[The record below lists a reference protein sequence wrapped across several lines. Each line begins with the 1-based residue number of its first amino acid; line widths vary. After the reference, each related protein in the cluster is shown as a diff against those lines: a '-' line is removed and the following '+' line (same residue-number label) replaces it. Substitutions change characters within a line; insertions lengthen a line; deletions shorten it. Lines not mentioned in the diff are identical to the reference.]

1 MVGEMERV
9 VEVEVPAVAVHER
22 AYAMVD
28 MAPTTFTRD
37 AMSGAAMVLER
48 QDNPIRLNLFAIAIR
63 IYLDH
68 LMDALAPRD
77 QVEASR
83 WFQPEEDAEG
93 PTRRQ
98 RLAYGL
104 HGGLTPAEVLELTN
118 YDTEELLQEVTAA
131 YRKLNKHVHGREKT
145 IVHEVAEQDSVVRA
159 TLDALTALHETT
171 RECRREI
178 VDEIADA
185 LDSQAIEQFV
195 TRTVEE
201 LDIMATHHTVDWV
214 GVDERRIVK
223 IDARLIEYEVIGWVG
238 VTLLYGSGGDRRRGE
253 GAEMN
258 EEFPY
263 EVRFQVPVEHPH
275 DLSGAE
281 ITSAIDTSAWYGDDE
296 DEDDEPGNDKLVGDV
311 DPDFDPGF

>member
-1 MVGEMERV
+1 MDTS
-9 VEVEVPAVAVHER
+9 AVHER

-28 MAPTTFTRD
+28 MAPTAFTRD
-37 AMSGAAMVLER
+37 VMSGAAIVLER
-48 QDNPIRLNLFAIAIR
+48 PDNPMRLNLFAVAIR

-77 QVEASR
+77 EVEASR
-83 WFQPEEDAEG
+83 WYQLEPDTEG
-93 PTRRQ
+93 PTRKQ

-104 HGGLTPAEVLELTN
+104 HGGMTPAEVLNLTG
-118 YDTEELLQEVTAA
+118 YDTEELLQEVTKA
-131 YRKLNKHVHGREKT
+131 YRELNKHVHGREKT
-145 IVHEVAEQDSVVRA
+145 IVRDVTEQDGIVTA
-159 TLDALTALHETT
+159 TLEALASLHETAA
-171 RECRREI
+171 ECRREI
-178 VDEIADA
+178 LDEIADM

-223 IDARLIEYEVIGWVG
+223 IDARLIEYEVVGWVG

-253 GAEMN
+253 GAEMS

-263 EVRFQVPVEHPH
+263 KVRFQVPVEDPH
-275 DLSGAE
+275 NLSEAE
-281 ITSAIDTSAWYGDDE
+281 VTSAIDTSAWYGEDDDDSDDE
-296 DEDDEPGNDKLVGDV
+296 DV
-311 DPDFDPGF
+311 DFDFDVTDKA